1 MLENDL
7 TRVHE
12 ARDITGGVFGMACE
26 FFKQAS
32 KKIKLSWKNF

>member
-1 MLENDL
+1 MPENDI

-12 ARDITGGVFGMACE
+12 AQENTGGVFGMACE

-32 KKIKLSWKNF
+32 KRMKLS